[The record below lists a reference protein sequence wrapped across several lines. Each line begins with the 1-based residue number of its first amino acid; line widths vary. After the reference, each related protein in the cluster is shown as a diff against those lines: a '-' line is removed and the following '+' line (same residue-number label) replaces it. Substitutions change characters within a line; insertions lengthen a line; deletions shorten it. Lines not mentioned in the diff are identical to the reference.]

1 MRVLVV
7 THYFSE
13 HRSGVE
19 IIAGELAQRWAR
31 RGVEVT
37 WVATDEGHGGGNGK
51 ITRRPVT
58 GWNFTERKLGFPYPI
73 WAPWSLARL
82 WREVARC
89 DIVHLHDS
97 LYMGNAAAYA
107 AARYLGKPVVV
118 TQHIGAVPYSRRLL
132 RGLLETANRTVARVV
147 LAGAD
152 RSVFYSPKVRRYFA
166 DLFRTRRSPVD
177 LPNGVAT
184 ETFHPVDPAAR
195 RILRDRLGWRPDR
208 PVLLFVGR
216 FVEKKGL
223 KFLGEL
229 ARDVQSVDWV
239 FVGWGAEDPAR
250 WGLPNVMCVG
260 SLPQEEI
267 VRYYQAADLLVLPS
281 VGEGFP
287 LVVQEAMACGLPVMT
302 SPDTAAGGVGIDGL
316 VYSVELQQEAW
327 RRELTR
333 LTGSIQQLEAQRGA
347 VACFARATWD
357 WEHCADRYLQLFETV
372 RKERAQRS
380 RLGRGQPSANGSSS
394 TTALSFQ
401 VENADQKRGETCLH
415 AENE

>member
-7 THYFSE
+7 THYYEE

-19 IIAGELAQRWAR
+19 IIAGELAHRWAR

-37 WVATDEGHGGGNGK
+37 WVATDEGHGGGNGQ

-58 GWNFTERKLGFPYPI
+58 GWNFTERRLGFPYPI
-73 WAPWSLARL
+73 WAPWGLARL

-107 AARYLGKPVVV
+107 AARCLGKPVVV
-118 TQHIGAVPYSRRLL
+118 TQHIGSVPYSRRLL

-166 DLFRTRRSPVD
+166 GLFRTRRSPVD

-184 ETFHPVDPAAR
+184 ETFHTVNHAAR
-195 RILRDRLGWRPDR
+195 CILRDRLGWRRDR

-223 KFLGEL
+223 KFLGAL
-229 ARDVQSVDWV
+229 ARELPSVDWV

-250 WGLPNVMCVG
+250 WGLPNVRCIG

-302 SPDTAAGGVGIDGL
+302 SPDTAAGGVGTDGL
-316 VYSVELQQEAW
+316 IYSVELQQEAW
-327 RRELTR
+327 LRELTR
-333 LTGSIQQLEAQRGA
+333 LTGTIEQLEAQRDA
-347 VACFARATWD
+347 VAHFARATWD
-357 WEHCADRYLQLFETV
+357 WERCADRYLQLFETV
-372 RKERAQRS
+372 RTERVKR
-380 RLGRGQPSANGSSS
+380 RRPGRGQPSANGSTGS
-394 TTALSFQ
+394 TALSFQ
-401 VENADQKRGETCLH
+401 VKNADQKRGEARLH
-415 AENE
+415 AEHE